1 MSGICGQFNLDDAP
15 VAAADLRAMT
25 TMLERRGPEGSTQW
39 QNGPIGLG
47 HTLLATTPEMLFE
60 RQPLVHADTG
70 CAITADVRLDNR
82 NELLEALALS
92 ERHDS
97 IGDAELILTAY
108 LSWGDACLDRLLGD
122 FAFAIWDPRHRKL
135 FCARDHFGMRPF
147 YYHHAPDKRFLFAS
161 DPRAILVLPQA
172 PYKISDGRI
181 ADFLVPE
188 LEWIDYT
195 STFYEGVFRRP
206 PGHKATAT
214 PAGIKLD
221 EYWKPEPGPELGPL
235 SDEDYRQGFL
245 EVFSKAVEA
254 RLRAPSGTLGSMMS
268 GGIDSG
274 SVVAVGKD
282 ILSARGDGPLHTYSC
297 ARHKNADCAE
307 SRAIHAAVTM
317 PSIAPTLIHPDALHE
332 HLDALISGSEEPF
345 DGQCMLLKSIYI
357 NAQADGRKVIL
368 DGAGGDVV
376 LNEGTYVVRLLRSGH
391 LRLAMAE
398 ITAENRLWGETYL
411 ASDLFHYARVAYLPE
426 PVRTVLRGL
435 MQPRRAKASL
445 EASLVSREF
454 ADSVRIG
461 ERFEEL
467 ARMFPRNWTPDY
479 AAEIC
484 NAIRPN
490 VAGGRER
497 YARLAAVAGT
507 EARDPFLDKRV
518 VEYGS
523 RLPGHL
529 KMKDG
534 WYKMILRELMADRL
548 PDEVR
553 WARGKP
559 HLGWLFNE
567 TVSKLAADNGQLSL
581 AGLQAA
587 VGNYVDSTAL
597 ANAWRAFRNG
607 DDAEMIHTAHILSVW
622 LRENE
627 KRPVVPE

>member
-25 TMLERRGPEGSTQW
+25 AMLKRRGPEGSTQW
-39 QNGPIGLG
+39 QNGPVGLG
-47 HTLLATTPEMLFE
+47 HALLATTPEMLFE
-60 RQPLVHADTG
+60 RQPFVHADTG

-82 NELLEALALS
+82 GALLDALALS
-92 ERHDS
+92 ERHDL
-97 IGDAELILTAY
+97 IGDAELILAAY
-108 LSWGDACLDRLLGD
+108 LAWGDACLDRLLGD

-135 FCARDHFGMRPF
+135 FCARDYFGMRPF
-147 YYHHAPDKRFLFAS
+147 YYHHAPGKRFLFAS
-161 DPRAILVLPQA
+161 DARAILVLPQV
-172 PYKISDGRI
+172 PYKINAGRI

-195 STFYEGVFRRP
+195 STFYEGVFRLP
-206 PGHKATAT
+206 PGHKATIT
-214 PAGIKLD
+214 PAGINVA
-221 EYWKPEPGPELGPL
+221 EYWTPQPGPELGPM

-245 EVFSKAVEA
+245 EVFGQAVEA
-254 RLRAPSGTLGSMMS
+254 RLRAPKGTVGSMLS
-268 GGIDSG
+268 GGMDSG

-282 ILSARGDGPLHTYSC
+282 ILSARGDEPLPTYSC
-297 ARHKNADCAE
+297 ARHQGTDCAE

-317 PSIAPTLIHPDALHE
+317 PSISPALIHPDALYE
-332 HLDALISGSEEPF
+332 HLDVLISGNEEPF
-345 DGQCMLLKSIYI
+345 DGQCMLLKSIYLK
-357 NAQADGRKVIL
+357 AQADGRKVIL

-376 LNEGTYVVRLLRSGH
+376 LNEGTYVVRLLRSGQ
-391 LRLAMAE
+391 LKLAMAE
-398 ITAENRLWGETYL
+398 IIAENRLWDESSFT
-411 ASDLFHYARVAYLPE
+411 SNLFHYARVAYMPE
-426 PVRTVLRGL
+426 AVRTVLRGL
-435 MQPRRAKASL
+435 IQPRRAKASL
-445 EASLVSREF
+445 KASLISPVF
-454 ADSVRIG
+454 ADSIRIG

-467 ARMFPRNWTPDY
+467 GRLFPRNRTPDY

-497 YARLAAVAGT
+497 YARIAAVAGT

-518 VEYGS
+518 VEYCS
-523 RLPGHL
+523 RLPGRL

-534 WYKMILRELMADRL
+534 WYKRILRELMADRL

-567 TVSKLAADNGQLSL
+567 TVTRLAADNGQLSL

-587 VGNYVDSTAL
+587 TGNYVNPAAL
-597 ANAWRAFRNG
+597 ARAWRAFRDG
-607 DDAEMIHTAHILSVW
+607 GEAEVIHTAHVLSNW
-622 LRENE
+622 LRETE
-627 KRPVVPE
+627 KRPVVP